1 MQAAF
6 PYPDHEREAN
16 MKTKILNIL
25 RTEGRASTADIARR
39 LEATEQEVIEAI
51 SQLEGSKT
59 VLGYRAIINPEKL
72 EDEPCQGII
81 ELKLTPQRNVGYN
94 EIASKIYKFP
104 EVKLCYLISGAYDLL
119 VFIEGKSLKDV
130 ATFVSQRLAT
140 IDNVTSTSTHF
151 ILKKYKEAGVIIA
164 EDDAP
169 ERLPVSP

>member
-1 MQAAF
+1 M
-6 PYPDHEREAN
+6 RN
-16 MKTKILNIL
+16 KILNIL
-25 RTEGRASTADIARR
+25 RTEGRASTADIAKR
-39 LEATEQEVIEAI
+39 LDITEKQAIEEIAG
-51 SQLEGSKT
+51 LENSKT

-72 EDEPCQGII
+72 DDEPCLGII

-119 VFIEGKSLKDV
+119 VFIEGKSLKEV

-164 EDDAP
+164 EDEKM